1 MNSTYWTNQKYCN
14 FYIFTQQVSQNF
26 HKTFIFSCGWP
37 QFHILLFYFDL
48 YKIDISIIV
57 KILWNLLCQYNNI
70 YAGSYKYLKE
80 KKSTNEKRKK
90 KKKKRYSYSATWT
103 NQNDT
108 GVIVQNLGNKM
119 AHYTKRGI
127 VEALPLFI

>member
-1 MNSTYWTNQKYCN
+1 M
-14 FYIFTQQVSQNF
+14 
-26 HKTFIFSCGWP
+26 
-37 QFHILLFYFDL
+37 
-48 YKIDISIIV
+48 
-57 KILWNLLCQYNNI
+57 CQYNNI

-80 KKSTNEKRKK
+80 KKKYKREKK
-90 KKKKRYSYSATWT
+90 KEKKKRCSYSATWT

>member
-1 MNSTYWTNQKYCN
+1 M
-14 FYIFTQQVSQNF
+14 
-26 HKTFIFSCGWP
+26 
-37 QFHILLFYFDL
+37 
-48 YKIDISIIV
+48 
-57 KILWNLLCQYNNI
+57 LCQYNNI

-80 KKSTNEKRKK
+80 NKKYKRKK
-90 KKKKRYSYSATWT
+90 KKEKKKKKRGSYSATWT

-108 GVIVQNLGNKM
+108 RVIVQNLGNKM